1 MEPQPNIAQGFIEH
15 TVKWALTLP
24 VQIRRE
30 VIVSARDQAHLN
42 RQPQRGKARGDC
54 FGDPEVWDE
63 IARRIEDE
71 GHMPAE
77 CG

>member
-30 VIVSARDQAHLN
+30 VIVSARD
-42 RQPQRGKARGDC
+42 
-54 FGDPEVWDE
+54 
-63 IARRIEDE
+63 
-71 GHMPAE
+71 
-77 CG
+77 